1 MKIKVKDISYEAF
14 EKLEGYKYKKPK
26 RRSFLLASIIRI
38 AAFLEL
44 SRLGC
49 KINKINMD
57 KLGKKEPCLILMN
70 HSSFIDLKIAS
81 KILYPRKYNIICT
94 DDGFIGKELLM
105 RYIGCVPT
113 KKFLTD
119 VTLVKDMMY
128 VVKNLKSSILM
139 YPEAGYSFDG
149 TSIPLPNSIGK
160 CLKLLKIPLVVITT
174 HGAYHRDPLYNN
186 LQVRKVNISADV
198 KYVLSKEEIE
208 AKSEKEIME
217 IIKQEFSFDN
227 FKYQQDN
234 QIQIK
239 EPFRADYLNRLLYKC
254 PHCLEERKMLGKGVK
269 LICQNCNNEYEL
281 DEYGYLKNLTNET
294 IFNHIPSWYKWEKE
308 CVKKEIEEDKYYV
321 SVDVEIYALKDMKHV
336 YRLGE
341 GHLTHTKN
349 GFDLIGCDNKLN
361 YHQDTNASY
370 TINSDFNWYERGDI
384 ISIGDH
390 KARFYCLIKD
400 KKDYATK
407 VRFAA
412 EILYLKNFEK

>member
-1 MKIKVKDISYEAF
+1 MQ
-14 EKLEGYKYKKPK
+14 EGN
-26 RRSFLLASIIRI
+26 I
-38 AAFLEL
+38 L
-44 SRLGC
+44 SRLG
-49 KINKINMD
+49 
-57 KLGKKEPCLILMN
+57 
-70 HSSFIDLKIAS
+70 
-81 KILYPRKYNIICT
+81 
-94 DDGFIGKELLM
+94 
-105 RYIGCVPT
+105 
-113 KKFLTD
+113 
-119 VTLVKDMMY
+119 
-128 VVKNLKSSILM
+128 
-139 YPEAGYSFDG
+139 
-149 TSIPLPNSIGK
+149 
-160 CLKLLKIPLVVITT
+160 
-174 HGAYHRDPLYNN
+174 
-186 LQVRKVNISADV
+186 
-198 KYVLSKEEIE
+198 
-208 AKSEKEIME
+208 
-217 IIKQEFSFDN
+217 
-227 FKYQQDN
+227 
-234 QIQIK
+234 
-239 EPFRADYLNRLLYKC
+239 
-254 PHCLEERKMLGKGVK
+254 GV
-269 LICQNCNNEYEL
+269 
-281 DEYGYLKNLTNET
+281 LKNLTNET